1 MAKENKK
8 EVSFV
13 EGPIFQSLIRF
24 ALPVLGA
31 LILQAAY
38 GAVDLLVV
46 GWFGDASSISAVGTG
61 SNFMQMVTLII
72 TSLAM
77 GSTVMIGQH
86 IGEGKP
92 DKAGKTVGTSIVLF
106 AIIGVVMTVILE
118 LFAGPIA
125 NILQVPAESFDKTVL
140 YLRICSG
147 GILIIIAYNVI
158 SSVLRGIGNAN
169 LPLLFVGI
177 ACAANIAG
185 DLFFVGVLKLDVAG
199 AALATVLAQ
208 LISVIASM
216 GVLKKGNLPIE
227 FKKEDCRID
236 HDELKK
242 VLNVGVPIALQ
253 ETTVQIS
260 FLVINSIINGMGL
273 MPSAGYGVAQK
284 LTSFIMLIPSS
295 VMQSVSAFVAQNTGA
310 GKKDRAWKGFLTAIA
325 TGCSLGVVIFC
336 IGFFG
341 GSVISR
347 IFTSDPAVIEQSAA
361 YLRGFAPECILT
373 SVQQH
378 RILQRPRHQHPGY
391 DPGNHLRL
399 PDPYSAGAV
408 LLTPAEYEP
417 DLRRHVHPDHNR
429 IRHLLFH
436 DLLCTVKEKRADVIE
451 SNITE
456 LPGKR
461 HGAIRRFPGGF
472 WYCLSGTF
480 LIQYRQKERTPLQQ
494 GQTRRKGEAEWI
506 TENSSMRHW
515 SICFTRY
522 KNWKKRRSLPR
533 ISRI

>member
-1 MAKENKK
+1 
-8 EVSFV
+8 
-13 EGPIFQSLIRF
+13 
-24 ALPVLGA
+24 
-31 LILQAAY
+31 
-38 GAVDLLVV
+38 
-46 GWFGDASSISAVGTG
+46 
-61 SNFMQMVTLII
+61 MQMVTLII

-236 HDELKK
+236 RDELKK
-242 VLNVGVPIALQ
+242 SERRCADRVAGDDR
-253 ETTVQIS
+253 TD
-260 FLVINSIINGMGL
+260 FLPCDQLDHQRHGPDAVRRIRCG
-273 MPSAGYGVAQK
+273 AEAD
-284 LTSFIMLIPSS
+284 SFIMLIPSS

-373 SVQQH
+373 CVLFSSIGYFNGRGISIPVMIQGITSACLI
-378 RILQRPRHQHPGY
+378 RIPLALFFS
-391 DPGNHLRL
+391 HL
-399 PDPYSAGAV
+399 PNTN
-408 LLTPAEYEP
+408 LTFVGMSTP
-417 DLRRHVHPDHNR
+417 
-429 IRHLLFH
+429 IT
-436 DLLCTVKEKRADVIE
+436 TVYGIC
-451 SNITE
+451 
-456 LPGKR
+456 
-461 HGAIRRFPGGF
+461 F
-472 WYCLSGTF
+472 F
-480 LIQYRQKERTPLQQ
+480 LICFARLKKK
-494 GQTRRKGEAEWI
+494 GQ
-506 TENSSMRHW
+506 M
-515 SICFTRY
+515 
-522 KNWKKRRSLPR
+522 
-533 ISRI
+533 

>member
-106 AIIGVVMTVILE
+106 AIIGIAMTVILE

-185 DLFFVGVLKLDVAG
+185 DLFF
-199 AALATVLAQ
+199 
-208 LISVIASM
+208 
-216 GVLKKGNLPIE
+216 
-227 FKKEDCRID
+227 
-236 HDELKK
+236 
-242 VLNVGVPIALQ
+242 VGVPIALQ

-373 SVQQH
+373 CALFSSIGYFNGRGISIPVMIQGITSACLI
-378 RILQRPRHQHPGY
+378 RIPLALFFS
-391 DPGNHLRL
+391 HL
-399 PDPYSAGAV
+399 PNTN
-408 LLTPAEYEP
+408 LTFVGISTP
-417 DLRRHVHPDHNR
+417 
-429 IRHLLFH
+429 IT
-436 DLLCTVKEKRADVIE
+436 TVY
-451 SNITE
+451 
-456 LPGKR
+456 G
-461 HGAIRRFPGGF
+461 
-472 WYCLSGTF
+472 
-480 LIQYRQKERTPLQQ
+480 
-494 GQTRRKGEAEWI
+494 
-506 TENSSMRHW
+506 
-515 SICFTRY
+515 ICFFMICFARL
-522 KNWKKRRSLPR
+522 KKKGQM
-533 ISRI
+533 

>member
-61 SNFMQMVTLII
+61 SNFMQMVTFII

-158 SSVLRGIGNAN
+158 SSVLRGVGNAN

-185 DLFFVGVLKLDVAG
+185 DLFF
-199 AALATVLAQ
+199 
-208 LISVIASM
+208 
-216 GVLKKGNLPIE
+216 
-227 FKKEDCRID
+227 
-236 HDELKK
+236 
-242 VLNVGVPIALQ
+242 VGVPIALQ

-373 SVQQH
+373 CVLFSSIGYFNGRGISIPVMIQGITSACLI
-378 RILQRPRHQHPGY
+378 RIPLALFFS
-391 DPGNHLRL
+391 HL
-399 PDPYSAGAV
+399 PNTN
-408 LLTPAEYEP
+408 LTFVGMSTP
-417 DLRRHVHPDHNR
+417 
-429 IRHLLFH
+429 IT
-436 DLLCTVKEKRADVIE
+436 TVY
-451 SNITE
+451 
-456 LPGKR
+456 G
-461 HGAIRRFPGGF
+461 
-472 WYCLSGTF
+472 
-480 LIQYRQKERTPLQQ
+480 
-494 GQTRRKGEAEWI
+494 
-506 TENSSMRHW
+506 
-515 SICFTRY
+515 ICFFMICFARL
-522 KNWKKRRSLPR
+522 KKKGQM
-533 ISRI
+533 